1 MYKSKYVNDLPLKS
15 EKADL
20 ASEKYSDY
28 LAAKILMNLKY
39 KYITNRPLQKDVEDY
54 MQSFALQIKMKD
66 DKRITTY
73 STKAKHEA
81 FIRKL
86 SK

>member
-1 MYKSKYVNDLPLKS
+1 MNDLPLKS
-15 EKADL
+15 ERADI
-20 ASEKYSDY
+20 AAEKYADY
-28 LAAKILMNLKY
+28 LSAKILMSLKY
-39 KYITNRPLQKDVEDY
+39 KYSSKRPLQKGIEDY

-66 DKRITTY
+66 DKRISTY
-73 STKAKHEA
+73 HTKAKHEA